1 MAGGWDLCVEIIC
14 IAFDENHKEL
24 MNCSREQ
31 KSDREGE
38 RGDSAGCRDQ
48 LGCGLNNWMV

>member
-31 KSDREGE
+31 RGIEKGREGTLQRSTWLWIE
-38 RGDSAGCRDQ
+38 
-48 LGCGLNNWMV
+48 

>member
-1 MAGGWDLCVEIIC
+1 MGGGWDLCVEIIC

-31 KSDREGE
+31 KSDREEE
-38 RGDSAGCRDQ
+38 RGDCAGCRDQ
-48 LGCGLNNWMV
+48 LGCGLV